1 MATKSLYFHAIAGLC
16 LIASPAGA
24 ATQEDVGSW
33 LNVTAIGTIG
43 RVAYFAEVQPR
54 YSAKAGQI
62 QQVLLRPAVG
72 YVFSPSVTGYAGYA
86 HVILPVDGAK
96 DRNEER
102 LFLQLNWTLKNVAG
116 GTILS
121 RTRLEHRR
129 LSNGNDTGWR
139 MREMVR
145 YTHPIGDPKTTR
157 ALVYLEPFFAL
168 NDTDWGARSGF
179 DQLRSF
185 AGFEVPLPGRSTMDI
200 GYLNQF
206 INDPGGRSRMNHIA
220 SVTFWLR
227 P

>member
-1 MATKSLYFHAIAGLC
+1 MTAKYLYFHAIAGLC
-16 LIASPAGA
+16 LTAAPADA
-24 ATQEDVGSW
+24 ATSEDVGSW

-43 RVAYFAEVQPR
+43 RFAYFAEVQPR
-54 YSAKAGQI
+54 YSAKAGDI
-62 QQVLLRPAVG
+62 QQALLRPAVG
-72 YVFSPSVTGYAGYA
+72 YVFSSSVTGYAGYA
-86 HVILPVDGAK
+86 HVVLPITGAK

-102 LFLQLNWTLKNVAG
+102 LFLQLNWTLRNVAG

-129 LSNGNDTGWR
+129 LSNGRETGWR
-139 MREMVR
+139 AREMIR
-145 YTHPIGDPKTTR
+145 YTHPLGDPNNSR
-157 ALVYLEPFFAL
+157 ALVYAEPFFAF

-185 AGFEVPLPGRSTMDI
+185 AGFEVPLSGRSTMDI

-220 SVTFWLR
+220 AVTLWLR